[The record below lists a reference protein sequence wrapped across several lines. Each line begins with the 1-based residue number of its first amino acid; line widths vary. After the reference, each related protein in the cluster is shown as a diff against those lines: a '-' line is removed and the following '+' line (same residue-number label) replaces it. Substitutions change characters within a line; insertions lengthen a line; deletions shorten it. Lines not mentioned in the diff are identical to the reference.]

1 MRIRFNLYAFGLLA
15 VAGLFGCK
23 NTHPDSGTTACTAGC
38 ADGLCDSHAK
48 SSTAAATGCSA
59 CTSCAASGCSSC
71 AGSGTCTACRAP
83 STPSAPNVAAIAG
96 GWGGCATCEAKSLPT
111 TITPVAATAGAWT
124 SEPMLAG
131 SVLPSSVSPSVGV
144 VPANLP
150 PALATT
156 TPPPLGPG
164 IETVTSGGAP
174 ILLANGDKLIPQSTM
189 TVRFGESNDYGTL
202 VGQVSQF
209 RHTWRLR
216 YTAVESEDKLGGS
229 VILVG
234 NDLDQLK
241 EGQMVRVQGSVLPGE
256 DRVTGTRYQVTRFE
270 VLEPGK

>member
-1 MRIRFNLYAFGLLA
+1 
-15 VAGLFGCK
+15 
-23 NTHPDSGTTACTAGC
+23 
-38 ADGLCDSHAK
+38 
-48 SSTAAATGCSA
+48 
-59 CTSCAASGCSSC
+59 
-71 AGSGTCTACRAP
+71 
-83 STPSAPNVAAIAG
+83 
-96 GWGGCATCEAKSLPT
+96 
-111 TITPVAATAGAWT
+111 
-124 SEPMLAG
+124 MLAQA
-131 SVLPSSVSPSVGV
+131 LPNIPGPGV
-144 VPANLP
+144 VPATLP

-164 IETVTSGGAP
+164 IETITSGGTP

-189 TVRFGESNDYGTL
+189 TVRFGESNDYQTL

-241 EGQMVRVQGSVLPGE
+241 DGQMVRVQGSVLPGD
-256 DRVTGTRYQVTRFE
+256 DRTTGTRYQVTHFD
-270 VLEPGK
+270 VIEPGR

>member
-1 MRIRFNLYAFGLLA
+1 MA
-15 VAGLFGCK
+15 VI
-23 NTHPDSGTTACTAGC
+23 
-38 ADGLCDSHAK
+38 
-48 SSTAAATGCSA
+48 AAT
-59 CTSCAASGCSSC
+59 SGCSTC
-71 AGSGTCTACRAP
+71 A
-83 STPSAPNVAAIAG
+83 
-96 GWGGCATCEAKSLPT
+96 AKTLPT
-111 TITPVAATAGAWT
+111 TITPVASTGPIT
-124 SEPMLAG
+124 SEPMLPT
-131 SVLPSSVSPSVGV
+131 VTLPSIPSVSGPGV
-144 VPANLP
+144 IPAVLP

-164 IETVTSGGAP
+164 IETITTGGAP
-174 ILLANGDKLIPQSTM
+174 ILLANGERLTPQSTM

-241 EGQMVRVQGSVLPGE
+241 EGQMVRVQGAVLPGD
-256 DRVTGTRYQVTRFE
+256 DRATGTRYQVTHFD
-270 VLEPGK
+270 VIEPGK